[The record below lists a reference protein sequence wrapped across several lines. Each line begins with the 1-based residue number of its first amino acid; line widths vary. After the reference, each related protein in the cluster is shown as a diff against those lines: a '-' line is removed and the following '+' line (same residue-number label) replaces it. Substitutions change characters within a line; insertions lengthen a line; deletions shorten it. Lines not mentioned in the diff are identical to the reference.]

1 MFVKTYNAERNVV
14 EFVRTEFYESIASP
28 PTLPPHTY
36 LYFLNLFDTAE

>member
-14 EFVRTEFYESIASP
+14 EFVRTEFYESLAPSP
-28 PTLPPHTY
+28 TQPPLHH